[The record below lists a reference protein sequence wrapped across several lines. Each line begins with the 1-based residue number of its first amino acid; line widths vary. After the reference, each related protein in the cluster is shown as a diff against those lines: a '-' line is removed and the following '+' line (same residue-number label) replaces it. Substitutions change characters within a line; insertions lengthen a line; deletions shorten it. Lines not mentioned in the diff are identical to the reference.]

1 MTTTLDRT
9 RVDAIVQCVVDR
21 LPGDWLLVGGALVAL
36 WLDTRRVT
44 EDVDLVGL
52 AGTGADRLSLLGL
65 AADLGLPVEALNSA
79 ADYFVHQIPDWRQH
93 LELFRTGPA
102 GRIFRPSAT
111 LFLLLKVRRLSTRD
125 LEDCL
130 KLIRRCE
137 QDGVEID
144 TARVRSALTVLDPS
158 ADAALT
164 ARRARLSAAID
175 RRSGPPLR

>member
-1 MTTTLDRT
+1 
-9 RVDAIVQCVVDR
+9 
-21 LPGDWLLVGGALVAL
+21 VGGALVAL

-52 AGTGADRLSLLGL
+52 EGTGADRLALLGL
-65 AADLGLPVEALNSA
+65 ATDLGLPVEALNSA
-79 ADYFVHQIPDWRQH
+79 ADYFVHQISDWREH
-93 LELFRTGPA
+93 LELFRVGPA

-111 LFLLLKVRRLSTRD
+111 LFLLLKLRRLSTRD

-130 KLIRRCE
+130 ELIQRCE

-144 TARVRSALTVLDPS
+144 TARVRSSLAALGPS

-164 ARRARLSAAID
+164 ARRERLLAAVD
-175 RRSGPPLR
+175 RRSGPTNR